1 MNGSGPVTF
10 QWQEHPQGAFG
21 PGVSRAADPQRARR
35 FTLLVRQQTA
45 KPMKV
50 MLMAESKALAMKY
63 AANRW
68 PGAAVE
74 VAA

>member
-35 FTLLVRQQTA
+35 FTLLVRQQAA

-50 MLMAESKALAMKY
+50 TLFAENKTAAKKYALA
-63 AANRW
+63 RW